1 MADSPDNV
9 PGPKKEGQK
18 LWLWSRS
25 NQGPVGEGAPGS
37 GPTTTTTASSPEQAI
52 AAAAAE
58 ANAAKLNPTEFQKNF
73 PTQDGSAAPGYPSIS
88 EAVKSI
94 KSDDFLSVTQTPCAR
109 DGFLTGIASGAGIG
123 GLRYVIG
130 GSPIKAA
137 NWAVGSFLV
146 GCIGSYEYCQM
157 KRRQERVKMKR
168 TVEVY
173 QESLVDK
180 RRREI
185 EQLKQQVEQKNADE
199 AAKAASQKSWYK
211 FW

>member
-1 MADSPDNV
+1 MADSPDNI

-18 LWLWSRS
+18 LYLWSRS
-25 NQGPVGEGAPGS
+25 SQGPVGEGAPGS
-37 GPTTTTTASSPEQAI
+37 TTPTTASPATSTSPEQASDP
-52 AAAAAE
+52 
-58 ANAAKLNPTEFQKNF
+58 KLNPTDFQKNF
-73 PTQDGSAAPGYPSIS
+73 PTQDGAAAPGYPSIG
-88 EAVKSI
+88 EAVKTI

-109 DGFLTGIASGAGIG
+109 DGFLTGIASGAGVG
-123 GLRYVIG
+123 GFRYVFG

-137 NWAVGSFLV
+137 NWAVGSFLI

-173 QESLVDK
+173 QETMIDK

-185 EQLKQQVEQKNADE
+185 EQLKQQAEQKKAE
-199 AAKAASQKSWYK
+199 EEAKAASQKSWYK